1 VPTPVS
7 VTGRSDLEDVPVIK
21 AIFTSART
29 TIARVCPSEI
39 ERTLK
44 MTELLL
50 LAGLGSVALIAYTVT
65 RQEPGNA
72 SQCQDG
78 PDQEVLDLAA
88 ISAIWRESSTA
99 GDAVNPKALA
109 PVPAAPRNFPVFH
122 NQEIAKF
129 YCRHL
134 FEKRQINDLEWVVL
148 IRILEL
154 LDTYGGCPSVVC
166 KPDLSEP
173 DRDLVPD
180 AMAVLAHIPLWQHSL
195 AVAEDLVK
203 TTPYPFLAARDLIVA
218 LAHDI
223 GKIPGFHDG
232 TYYTGEHPGIAT
244 GFLHGITEFT
254 RLPNCAELV
263 EAIRDHHSRV
273 KEGTLS
279 ARLKQSDH
287 QVRQLELSRLLVPRI
302 TWRGD
307 PEQGSSSEPVVIA
320 NAEEIVERDPWF
332 RHYDDY
338 ADTRP
343 RFVDI
348 SDWFQALTLIEVMK
362 EQVNQVTGG
371 WWNAVSTPDGYV
383 FCCAK
388 GLYNLLH
395 RAFCRQP
402 ALLAAYANA
411 VARQDILYSVVMTLA
426 SDYGVVAI
434 EHLDAGEYLCPVS
447 ITTGGDKIVE
457 GKKGPFMMTP
467 FRAQALGL
475 NTYQLEVEKSQT
487 IRRMVKTITVLAPP
501 NHET

>member
-1 VPTPVS
+1 M
-7 VTGRSDLEDVPVIK
+7 
-21 AIFTSART
+21 A
-29 TIARVCPSEI
+29 
-39 ERTLK
+39 
-44 MTELLL
+44 ELLL
-50 LAGLGSVALIAYTVT
+50 LAGLGSVAFIVYTVT
-65 RQEPGNA
+65 RKEPGTV
-72 SQCQDG
+72 SPCRQD
-78 PDQEVLDLAA
+78 PEKEVLDLAA
-88 ISAIWRESSTA
+88 ISIIWREPLA
-99 GDAVNPKALA
+99 ADGAVNLSALA
-109 PVPAAPRNFPVFH
+109 PLPAVPRNFPEFH
-122 NQEIAKF
+122 IPEIAKF
-129 YCRHL
+129 YGRRL
-134 FEKRQINDLEWVVL
+134 LDKRQINDLEWVVL
-148 IRILEL
+148 CRVLEL
-154 LDTYGGCPSVVC
+154 LDTYGSCPSVVGQ
-166 KPDLSEP
+166 PDLNEP
-173 DRDLVPD
+173 GRDLVPD
-180 AMAVLAHIPLWQHSL
+180 AMVVLAHIPLWQHSL

-203 TTPYPFLAARDLIVA
+203 TTPYPFLAGRELIVA

-232 TYYTGEHPGIAT
+232 AYYTCEHPGIASD
-244 GFLHGITEFT
+244 FLLGIPEFT

-263 EAIRDHHSRV
+263 EAIRDHHSLV

-287 QVRQLELSRLLVPRI
+287 QVRQMELSRLLVLRI
-302 TWRGD
+302 KWRGD
-307 PEQGSSSEPVVIA
+307 PEQGSSSEPVVIS
-320 NAEEIVERDPWF
+320 NADEALERDPWL
-332 RHYDDY
+332 RRYDDY

-348 SDWFQALTLIEVMK
+348 SGWFKSLPLIEVMK
-362 EQVNQVTGG
+362 ENVNQVTGG

-383 FCCAK
+383 YCCAK

-426 SDYGVVAI
+426 SDYGVVAT

-447 ITTGGDKIVE
+447 ITTGTDKIVE

-487 IRRMVKTITVLAPP
+487 IRRMVKTITVLTPP
-501 NHET
+501 RRET